1 MRAVVQRVKASS
13 VKVNGKIIGNINKGM
28 NVLVGFTHDDNELI
42 VDKMVDKLIKL
53 RIFDGENLGEKSIQD
68 INGEILLISQF
79 TLYGSLKKG
88 NRPSYIDA
96 LKSNDAVK
104 LYDYMY
110 DKLKDIVH
118 TEKGK
123 FGADMEV
130 SIVNDGPMTFCI
142 EI

>member
-28 NVLVGFTHDDNELI
+28 NVLVGFTHYDNELI

-88 NRPSYIDA
+88 NRPSYIEA
-96 LKSNDAVK
+96 LNSNDAVK